1 MTTDP
6 ERNNQEGIV
15 FVLMPHFY
23 KWQPLPFGY
32 VLKHMT
38 YFSFKNQQ
46 LGTSFHLIQQWEDV
60 RLQYDVNSIRFAGKY
75 VLMDLD
81 KYVTIWTPDSY
92 ISNALTAVQHSVTKP
107 NVFIRVYPNGT
118 LVKSTRLG

>member
-1 MTTDP
+1 
-6 ERNNQEGIV
+6 
-15 FVLMPHFY
+15 
-23 KWQPLPFGY
+23 
-32 VLKHMT
+32 MT